1 MGLKDTFCLSFEM
14 RQSPRAEAAAVKYLK
29 LQEFHPQ
36 EQISSMG
43 KVIPS
48 SSMSVD
54 ISAYLFCKASHKSCT
69 ISHLAFI
76 TSQIGSTVLQSV
88 VQLAVLRTDNRHV
101 QRLKKGKSA

>member
-1 MGLKDTFCLSFEM
+1 MGLKDTFCLSFEI

-29 LQEFHPQ
+29 LQEVHPQ

-76 TSQIGSTVLQSV
+76 TVRSILFSSVKNNTVGISY
-88 VQLAVLRTDNRHV
+88 
-101 QRLKKGKSA
+101 SAYIAGREVH